1 VPDGS
6 TVRVDLKDGELTV
19 ATAAP
24 AADAKPQPAGR

>member
-6 TVRVDLKDGELTV
+6 TVHVDLKDGELAV
-19 ATAAP
+19 ATTP